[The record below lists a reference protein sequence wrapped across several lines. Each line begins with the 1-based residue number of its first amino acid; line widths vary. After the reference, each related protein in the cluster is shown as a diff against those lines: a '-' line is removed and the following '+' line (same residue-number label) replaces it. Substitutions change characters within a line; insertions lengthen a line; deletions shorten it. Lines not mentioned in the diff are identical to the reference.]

1 MPTIGLFYL
10 IYYRSVIF
18 SNNWLIGEAFLIFI
32 SGLMTLKANL
42 VCKFND
48 PGFIP
53 YDEVDPECKRC
64 PSNRQNFKLTEDT
77 NIDIDK
83 DGNPMMINYNHHCST
98 CGRCVFM
105 KEHHCFFTSNCI
117 GIRTI

>member
-1 MPTIGLFYL
+1 M
-10 IYYRSVIF
+10 
-18 SNNWLIGEAFLIFI
+18 SNNIYDI
-32 SGLMTLKANL
+32 LKKIENL
-42 VCKFND
+42 ET
-48 PGFIP
+48 P
-53 YDEVDPECKRC
+53 
-64 PSNRQNFKLTEDT
+64 RQTLTEGKKAKPDY
-77 NIDIDK
+77 IDIDK